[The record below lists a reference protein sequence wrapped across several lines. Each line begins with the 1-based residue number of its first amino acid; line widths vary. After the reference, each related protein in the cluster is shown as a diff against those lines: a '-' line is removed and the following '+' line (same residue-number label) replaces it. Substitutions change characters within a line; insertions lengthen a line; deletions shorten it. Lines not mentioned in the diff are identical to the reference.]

1 MFALSSLLVSI
12 SVSAVSAV
20 SLSPSVLMLEMPGHE
35 RREER
40 DYSCGSVE
48 CGGTGQS

>member
-1 MFALSSLLVSI
+1 MFALPSLLVSI
-12 SVSAVSAV
+12 SVSAV

-40 DYSCGSVE
+40 QYSCGSVE